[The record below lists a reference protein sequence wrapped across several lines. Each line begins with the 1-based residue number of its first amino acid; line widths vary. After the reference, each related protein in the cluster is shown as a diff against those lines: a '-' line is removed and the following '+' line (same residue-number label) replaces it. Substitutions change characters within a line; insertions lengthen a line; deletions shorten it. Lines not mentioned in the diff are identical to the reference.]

1 MFFAFGE
8 KSARRWGTLGARYA
22 RARGA
27 TPPTAAIWE
36 KWLCLVE
43 TEPNRGDLAS
53 VATDRARRTR
63 L

>member
-43 TEPNRGDLAS
+43 TEPNRGGA
-53 VATDRARRTR
+53 VAGTTNERDH
-63 L
+63 